1 MVDTQFLFF
10 VLLCHRS
17 EDINVNNKTLTT
29 SAPAKFRSTLIIEL
43 TVRLRYIVFVRITI
57 VSTVNN
63 FDNNIVL
70 ISHNIISDFNSFSV
84 QIARML
90 WITRN
95 SECVVYVALFLLQ
108 LGATSSI
115 NLEKKIVKDY

>member
-95 SECVVYVALFLLQ
+95 SECVVYVTLFLLQ
-108 LGATSSI
+108 LGAISSI